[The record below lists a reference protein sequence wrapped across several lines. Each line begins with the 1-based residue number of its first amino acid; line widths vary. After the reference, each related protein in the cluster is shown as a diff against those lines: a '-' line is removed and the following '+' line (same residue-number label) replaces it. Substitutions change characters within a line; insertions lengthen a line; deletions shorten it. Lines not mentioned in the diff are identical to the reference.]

1 MIDKHPKCERAGRC
15 LEAIECPEGRCAM
28 RLAAFAQAE
37 RPRDRDPSEKETL
50 EAAHEALY
58 ATERFCGHAD
68 YPARKVAYALEA
80 ISQRLRPRPAAVYA
94 PADPPRPM
102 ELEDFSDEAID
113 RIADLTVKAMPEG
126 ISGFCKYWGWRQFA
140 RTLLSHYGPTVN
152 RHALN
157 AAQEKARADAL
168 LEGLRQ
174 ARDAFVSAND
184 QARGPIVDTVWMPG
198 QPQTLLDHL
207 ERLIDEGAPT

>member
-1 MIDKHPKCERAGRC
+1 MELTLNDKHPKCDRAGRC

-28 RLAAFAQAE
+28 RLAAFA
-37 RPRDRDPSEKETL
+37 
-50 EAAHEALY
+50 
-58 ATERFCGHAD
+58 
-68 YPARKVAYALEA
+68 
-80 ISQRLRPRPAAVYA
+80 
-94 PADPPRPM
+94 PADAPRPM

-126 ISGFCKYWGWRQFA
+126 IFGFCKQWGWRQFA
-140 RTLLSHYGPTVN
+140 RMLLSHYGPTVN

-157 AAQEKARADAL
+157 AAQEKARAEAL

-198 QPQTLLDHL
+198 RPQTLLDHL
-207 ERLIDEGAPT
+207 ERLIDKGAPT